1 MRMPR
6 SASFLV
12 LSPVLG
18 FAACGVPAP
27 PDFATFTDF
36 AAMGKVDE
44 VRAGLAAHPEWA
56 KAQLPGSGRTALHSA
71 ALLGRVEVAQVLCE
85 AGADVAAV
93 TSDEN
98 ATPLHTAAERGQDDF
113 VAFLLTRKPPLEAKD
128 RFGRT
133 PLAAACWG
141 AGPYQHLVRILLEA
155 GAQLEATDATGFT
168 PLMLAA
174 VHGNPDVLGVLLQR
188 GAKVDVVAEDG
199 RTALSVARDGG
210 HAEAVTLLEQA
221 GARK

>member
-1 MRMPR
+1 MRMLR
-6 SASFLV
+6 SSSFLV
-12 LSPVLG
+12 LLPVLA

-27 PDFATFTDF
+27 PDLAAFTDF

-56 KAQLPGSGRTALHSA
+56 KAQLPGSGRTALHCA
-71 ALLGRVEVAQVLCE
+71 ALLGRVEVAQVLCD
-85 AGADVAAV
+85 AGADLAAV
-93 TSDEN
+93 SADEQ
-98 ATPLHTAAERGQDDF
+98 ATALHTAAERGQDDF
-113 VAFLLTRKPPLEAKD
+113 AAFLLTRKPPLEARD

-141 AGPYQHLVRILLEA
+141 AGPYQYLVRILLEA
-155 GAQLEATDATGFT
+155 GAQLEAADANGFT

-188 GAKVDVVAEDG
+188 GAKVDVVAADG

-210 HAEAVTLLEQA
+210 HAEAVTLLDQA
-221 GARK
+221 GAKK